1 MSSAR
6 ALFRGALSGVVGE
19 RPLVGPRASAI
30 AGQIEGLSPFEV
42 LSDPGKLAN
51 LLTQLLRGSRL
62 DVAWVESASGLELEA
77 AGARLDW
84 SGFPPAAVG
93 GGASEVVE
101 RGRLDCALEAT
112 RRLRATLGEAAVVG
126 WWFGPADPALL
137 LALVRE
143 CAQAGAELIVLEQ
156 AAEPAPDDP
165 VGFARALRPVVST
178 ARFFQA
184 LPVVFVPELSSGW
197 EACLEG
203 VTGPGRA
210 VAGVPVEHAARW
222 AGRGQPFAVAVEPG
236 EVWDGGQ
243 CALVTT
249 REELTG
255 TMPLAEARPFLERLV
270 SRWPG

>member
-1 MSSAR
+1 MTAAR
-6 ALFRGALSGVVGE
+6 ALLRGALSGVAGE

-30 AGQIEGLSPFEV
+30 AGEIEGLSPFEV

-51 LLTQLLRGSRL
+51 LLTQLQRGSGL
-62 DVAWVESASGLELEA
+62 DVAWVESGSRLELEA

-84 SGFPPAAVG
+84 SEFPPAAVG

-101 RGRLDCALEAT
+101 RRRLDCALEAT
-112 RRLRATLGEAAVVG
+112 RRLRATLGEAAVAG
-126 WWFGPADPALL
+126 WWLGPAAPALL
-137 LALVRE
+137 LGLVRE

-156 AAEPAPDDP
+156 AGPAPNDP
-165 VGFARALRPVVST
+165 AGFARGLRPVVST

-184 LPVVFVPELSSGW
+184 LPVVFVPELSAGW

-210 VAGVPVEHAARW
+210 LAAVPESDASRWAAR
-222 AGRGQPFAVAVEPG
+222 GQAFAVAVEPA
-236 EVWDGGQ
+236 EVLAPGP

-255 TMPLAEARPFLERLV
+255 RMPLAEARPCLEGLV
-270 SRWPG
+270 SRWTG